1 MTIIAVTGATGQL
14 GRLVIEQL
22 KTRVTASQA
31 VAALARDP
39 AKAADLGVE
48 VRAADYDRPET
59 LGAALA
65 GVDVLLLI
73 SSSEVGKRVPQ
84 HRNVI
89 EAAKAAG
96 VERIVYT
103 SVLRADSSPLALSQ
117 DHLATEIMLEE
128 SGLSHTLLRNG
139 WYLENYAG
147 AIAGA
152 LHTGAFVGAA
162 GDGRISAAARADYA
176 EAAAIA
182 LTDNAHAGKVY
193 ELAGDDS
200 FSLAQ
205 LAAEVSR
212 QTGRTLPYNDLPE
225 GDYAKILEGLG
236 LPAPVAAI
244 IAQSD
249 AGASRGGLFD
259 DGRQLSALIG
269 HPTTTLSAFVAGI
282 VRPH

>member
-22 KTRVTASQA
+22 KARVTASQA
-31 VAALARDP
+31 VVALARDP

-48 VRAADYDRPET
+48 VRAADYDQPAT
-59 LGAALA
+59 LAEALK

-73 SSSEVGKRVPQ
+73 SSSEVGQRVPQ

-103 SVLRADSSPLALSQ
+103 SVLRAGSSPLALSQ

-147 AIAGA
+147 AIGGA

-182 LTDNAHAGKVY
+182 LTDDAHAGKVY

-200 FSLAQ
+200 FSLAE

-225 GDYAKILEGLG
+225 SDYAKILEGLG
-236 LPAPVAAI
+236 LPAPVAGI
-244 IAQSD
+244 IAQAD

-259 DGRQLSALIG
+259 DSRQLSALIG
-269 HPTTTLSAFVAGI
+269 HPTTPLSAFVAGV

>member
-22 KTRVTASQA
+22 KTRVAASQA
-31 VAALARDP
+31 VVALVRDP
-39 AKAADLGVE
+39 AKAVDLGVE
-48 VRAADYDRPET
+48 VRAADYDQPAT
-59 LGAALA
+59 LAEALK

-73 SSSEVGKRVPQ
+73 SSSEVGQRVPQ

-139 WYLENYAG
+139 WYLENYTG
-147 AIAGA
+147 AIGGA

-182 LTDNAHAGKVY
+182 LTDDAHAGKVY

-200 FSLAQ
+200 FSLAE

-244 IAQSD
+244 IAQAD
-249 AGASRGGLFD
+249 AGAARGGLFD
-259 DGRQLSALIG
+259 DSRQLSALIG
-269 HPTTTLSAFVAGI
+269 HPTTPLSAFVAGV